1 MFLLNVLASQ
11 TRLVAERNEHAEIP
25 SSNNPDAFDKV
36 NPNTYEV
43 RWDKKQRVEN
53 RKI

>member
-11 TRLVAERNEHAEIP
+11 TRLIAEHNEHAEIP
-25 SSNNPDAFDKV
+25 SSNPDAFDKV
-36 NPNTYEV
+36 NPNTYRV
-43 RWDKKQRVEN
+43 RWDKKQGVEN